1 MLLAGGHIT
10 FVTSNPLNSAAIIDA
25 GDCAGALGGS
35 MKLKLD
41 RVISIATL
49 LTSLTAL
56 FLVMKKPTPVA
67 PPPVPRAVVAANAES
82 FQNKIEQ
89 LQQAQAQGQSGTEVR
104 LNAQEVSAAIAQAA
118 GALSSEPGSG
128 AASHGDAGP
137 GGSSDVLSG
146 DLGPGSP
153 DIKNYQVNFEGDL
166 VKGQFLTRVAGKDVW
181 ITLEGH
187 LGSKDG
193 YATFE
198 PTKFK
203 VGDLSVPVSLVND
216 QLQKKLLEQRDQ
228 LKLPDSVGGLKVE
241 NGEVV
246 VTNK

>member
-1 MLLAGGHIT
+1 
-10 FVTSNPLNSAAIIDA
+10 
-25 GDCAGALGGS
+25 

-49 LTSLTAL
+49 LVSLTAL
-56 FLVMKKPTPVA
+56 VLVMKKPAPVATPVVA
-67 PPPVPRAVVAANAES
+67 PSVVAANAES

-89 LQQAQAQGQSGTEVR
+89 LQQAQAQGQSGAEVR
-104 LNAQEVSAAIAQAA
+104 LSAQEVSAAIAQAT
-118 GALSSEPGSG
+118 GALSAEPGAKPNSP
-128 AASHGDAGP
+128 AA
-137 GGSSDVLSG
+137 GSSSGSDGQLSG
-146 DLGPGSP
+146 DLGPGEP
-153 DIKNYQVNFEGDL
+153 DIKDYQVNFDGDL
-166 VKGQFLTRVAGKDVW
+166 VKGQFLTRVAGKNVW

-203 VGDLSVPVSLVND
+203 VGDLAIPVSLVND

>member
-1 MLLAGGHIT
+1 
-10 FVTSNPLNSAAIIDA
+10 
-25 GDCAGALGGS
+25 
-35 MKLKLD
+35 MKLRLD

-49 LTSLTAL
+49 LASLTAL
-56 FLVMKKPTPVA
+56 FLVMKKPASVA
-67 PPPVPRAVVAANAES
+67 PPPVAPAAVAANAQS

-89 LQQAQAQGQSGTEVR
+89 LEQAQVQGQSGAEVR
-104 LNAQEVSAAIAQAA
+104 LNAQEISAAIAQAT
-118 GALSSEPGSG
+118 GALSAEPGAHATPQG
-128 AASHGDAGP
+128 NAGSA
-137 GGSSDVLSG
+137 GGSTNILSG
-146 DLGPGSP
+146 DLGPGEP

-166 VKGQFLTRVAGKDVW
+166 VKGQFLSRVAGKDVW

-187 LGSKDG
+187 LSSKDG

-203 VGDLSVPVSLVND
+203 VGDLSIPVSLVND
-216 QLQKKLLEQRDQ
+216 QLQKKLFEQRDQ